1 MGLTEKDYMEI
12 RRKFRRCR
20 KILNAF
26 GDETK
31 QEIILGI
38 IDGQCGGNRVIDI
51 AEKINLSRPAVSR
64 HMQELKDAGILK
76 TRKEGTCIYYYIDV
90 APDDLDAVID
100 MFQDAKRILEN
111 MPDRSGE

>member
-1 MGLTEKDYMEI
+1 MELTEKDYAEI
-12 RRKFRRCR
+12 REKFRRCR
-20 KILNAF
+20 KILSAL
-26 GDETK
+26 GDEIK

-76 TRKEGTCIYYYIDV
+76 TRKEGTCIYYYID
-90 APDDLDAVID
+90 AADDLDAVID